1 MSYQDGSNCFSLRKQ
16 LDTTK
21 PAIFH
26 SPYPNRYI
34 DALAAR
40 TGRYV
45 AYDCTKD
52 SLDDIIMIAEA
63 SYTAS
68 GKFVDRFTH
77 GNLKGEWYE
86 NGP

>member
-1 MSYQDGSNCFSLRKQ
+1 
-16 LDTTK
+16 
-21 PAIFH
+21 
-26 SPYPNRYI
+26 
-34 DALAAR
+34 
-40 TGRYV
+40 
-45 AYDCTKD
+45 
-52 SLDDIIMIAEA
+52 MIAEA